1 MGLNSHCITKEN
13 TMKKLTKHLKNDRQ
27 SEHLSGLEYRLN
39 RTRDQL
45 ESFPLKGS
53 IRLGTRTQ

>member
-1 MGLNSHCITKEN
+1 
-13 TMKKLTKHLKNDRQ
+13 MKKLTKHLKNDRQ